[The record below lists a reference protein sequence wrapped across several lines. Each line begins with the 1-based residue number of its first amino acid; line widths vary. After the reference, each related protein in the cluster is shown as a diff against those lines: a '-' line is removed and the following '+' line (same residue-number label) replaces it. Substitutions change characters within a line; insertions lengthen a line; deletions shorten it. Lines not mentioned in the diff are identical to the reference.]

1 MSINKAEQ
9 LRKKQLYTE
18 NSPISSHSLVY
29 VNNSA
34 KSTNIKAKIFLYL
47 G

>member
-1 MSINKAEQ
+1 MSIDKAGK

-18 NSPISSHSLVY
+18 HSPISLHSLVY

-34 KSTNIKAKIFLYL
+34 KSTNIKAKMATFPT
-47 G
+47 